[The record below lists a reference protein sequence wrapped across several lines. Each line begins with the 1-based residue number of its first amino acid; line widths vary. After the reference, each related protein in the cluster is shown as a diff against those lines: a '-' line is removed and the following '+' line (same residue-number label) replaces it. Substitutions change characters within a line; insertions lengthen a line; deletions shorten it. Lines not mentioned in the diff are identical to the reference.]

1 MCCEPYCLHIDKFF
15 LDKYLTITLVYIEPA
30 TGRSAQNRLQLHIDY
45 GTRVYGTAEKDQTDD
60 NAIQLRVQRALLVFL
75 GDCQR
80 LFQIQDKNIA
90 SERDE
95 L

>member
-1 MCCEPYCLHIDKFF
+1 M
-15 LDKYLTITLVYIEPA
+15 
-30 TGRSAQNRLQLHIDY
+30 
-45 GTRVYGTAEKDQTDD
+45 YGTAEKDQTDD